1 MGGFTKTPAGLQA
14 PNGLGRTA
22 FRHVSHLA
30 SLTQSEVQPTELN
43 GLSLKK
49 LGEIVEMGTKQPE
62 KVGDQFNNWKARVKW
77 LGGFRSRA
85 YIRDHAFL
93 IDEPSDLAGV
103 DTSPNAVEY
112 ILAALG
118 ACYTVGFT
126 LNATKRGIKVDALE
140 VVLEGKLDNVLTFF
154 GLSNQ
159 GHSGYKEI
167 RAKLFVKTSAND
179 RLVEEAWKEAIATS
193 PVANTLSRNVAI
205 VPQIS
210 VAR

>member
-1 MGGFTKTPAGLQA
+1 M
-14 PNGLGRTA
+14 
-22 FRHVSHLA
+22 
-30 SLTQSEVQPTELN
+30 TQSEVQPAELN

-49 LGEIVEMGTKQPE
+49 LGEIIELATKQPE
-62 KVGDQFNNWKARVKW
+62 KVGEFNNWKARVKW

-112 ILAALG
+112 VLAALG
-118 ACYTVGFT
+118 GCFTVGFA

-140 VVLEGKLDNVLTFF
+140 VALDGKLDNVLTFF
-154 GLSNQ
+154 GLSDK
-159 GHSGYKEI
+159 GHPGYKEI
-167 RAKLFVKTSAND
+167 KAKLFVKTSAD
-179 RLVEEAWKEAIATS
+179 PKIVDEVWKETLATS
-193 PVANTLSRNVAI
+193 PVANTLTRSVTI
-205 VPQIS
+205 VPQVS